1 MSENRERILKLQE
14 KMQELNIDMYLVP
27 TADFH
32 QSEYV
37 GDYFKARKWLSGF
50 SGSAGTLLVTDDQ
63 AYLWT
68 DGRYFIQAAKE
79 LEDTGIT
86 LMKMRE
92 PGVPTVDEFLEMN
105 LAKGSC
111 LACDGR
117 VISVSQGK
125 AYKKMMEDKEGRFYC
140 QEDLL
145 DGIWNDRPELS
156 KEPAYLVDIKY
167 VGMSREE
174 KIEMVRRAMK
184 KYEADVHILSSL
196 DDIAWLLN
204 IRGNDIIYNPVVLS
218 YVIVKADEVTFYV
231 QDGVVSDEIKNE
243 LEKAGVVLRPYFAI
257 YEEVKTLA
265 KDSKILLDEGVV
277 NYTLFE
283 NLPEEVTTVNAMNPT
298 KPAKAMKNAVEMENE
313 RIAHI
318 KDARA
323 MCRFIY
329 WLKKTVPEGTVD
341 EYNAAEKSREFR
353 EEDKDCLDLSFET
366 ICAYGSNAAM
376 CHYAP
381 SKEDCAKV
389 EPKGFFLIDSG
400 GQYWQGT
407 TDITRTIA
415 VGPLSEEEKKHF
427 TLVLKGN
434 IRLAMAKFPYGVG
447 GAHLD
452 ILARGALWDAGLDFN
467 HGTGHGVG
475 YLLNV
480 HEGPQNINWNSG
492 VRPGGM
498 IPLEEGVLISDEPG
512 LYLEGKY
519 GIRCENLLMCKKAE
533 KNDYAQFM
541 NFEVVTL
548 VPFERE
554 AIIPELLGETEL
566 KWLNEYHKHV
576 YEVVEPLLENKEEKE
591 WLKEATA
598 EIK

>member
-79 LEDTGIT
+79 LEDTGVT

-92 PGVPTVDEFLEMN
+92 PGVPTVYEFLEMN

-167 VGMSREE
+167 VGISREE

-218 YVIVKADEVTFYV
+218 YVIVKRSHF
-231 QDGVVSDEIKNE
+231 
-243 LEKAGVVLRPYFAI
+243 LCAGWR
-257 YEEVKTLA
+257 
-265 KDSKILLDEGVV
+265 
-277 NYTLFE
+277 
-283 NLPEEVTTVNAMNPT
+283 
-298 KPAKAMKNAVEMENE
+298 
-313 RIAHI
+313 
-318 KDARA
+318 
-323 MCRFIY
+323 
-329 WLKKTVPEGTVD
+329 
-341 EYNAAEKSREFR
+341 
-353 EEDKDCLDLSFET
+353 
-366 ICAYGSNAAM
+366 
-376 CHYAP
+376 
-381 SKEDCAKV
+381 
-389 EPKGFFLIDSG
+389 GF
-400 GQYWQGT
+400 
-407 TDITRTIA
+407 
-415 VGPLSEEEKKHF
+415 
-427 TLVLKGN
+427 
-434 IRLAMAKFPYGVG
+434 
-447 GAHLD
+447 
-452 ILARGALWDAGLDFN
+452 
-467 HGTGHGVG
+467 
-475 YLLNV
+475 
-480 HEGPQNINWNSG
+480 
-492 VRPGGM
+492 
-498 IPLEEGVLISDEPG
+498 
-512 LYLEGKY
+512 
-519 GIRCENLLMCKKAE
+519 
-533 KNDYAQFM
+533 
-541 NFEVVTL
+541 
-548 VPFERE
+548 
-554 AIIPELLGETEL
+554 
-566 KWLNEYHKHV
+566 
-576 YEVVEPLLENKEEKE
+576 
-591 WLKEATA
+591 
-598 EIK
+598 